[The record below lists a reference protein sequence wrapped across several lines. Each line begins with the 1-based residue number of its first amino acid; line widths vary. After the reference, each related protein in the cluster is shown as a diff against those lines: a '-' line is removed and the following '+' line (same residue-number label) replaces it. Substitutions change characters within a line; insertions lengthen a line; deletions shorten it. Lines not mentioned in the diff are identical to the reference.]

1 MDPTVTME
9 TSWSWSTLTSA
20 EASPSA
26 HECADAVAS
35 HLRHHAAKLQKVAQ
49 PTDSSVCILPGR
61 YQVVSRKYW
70 RQIAG
75 TILAT
80 SIAQQLQHRH
90 QLDSLKDASAQ
101 RVARLRQRIEPM
113 KSSHHAALAD
123 CKAQAARQLCDSHM
137 RHDKSRSALK
147 SQHAAEVQKGADAA
161 AQHSVWMDRV
171 QDLYLAE
178 IAGIKNN
185 HQMQLQQLADEA
197 KQFQSEQH
205 TILQRHEA
213 GFWTLTRQLQE
224 QSSKQVADL
233 MDSHQATLCEA
244 QEEARRSQVCHTAD
258 LHELLERCKKM
269 ERERDALQ
277 TTMQTLPQAQ
287 HDKVKTFWRMNGRRA
302 ASTSP

>member
-1 MDPTVTME
+1 MCRCCCQPSE
-9 TSWSWSTLTSA
+9 APCSQAA
-20 EASPSA
+20 EGCSA
-26 HECADAVAS
+26 HWQLSV
-35 HLRHHAAKLQKVAQ
+35 HLARKVPGGHQK
-49 PTDSSVCILPGR
+49 
-61 YQVVSRKYW
+61 
-70 RQIAG
+70 
-75 TILAT
+75 ILAADCRHNLGH
-80 SIAQQLQHRH
+80 IHCAAAAAH
-90 QLDSLKDASAQ
+90 QLDSLKDSSAQ
-101 RVARLRQRIEPM
+101 RVARLRQRIEHM
-113 KSSHHAALAD
+113 KSSHHAALTD

-137 RHDKSRSALK
+137 RHDKSMSALK

-178 IAGIKNN
+178 IAGIKSK

-233 MDSHQATLCEA
+233 KDSHQATVCEV
-244 QEEARRSQVCHTAD
+244 QEEARRSQARHTAD
-258 LHELLERCKKM
+258 LHQLLDRCKKM

-287 HDKVKTFWRMNGRRA
+287 HDKVKLFW
-302 ASTSP
+302 